1 MSLRKEWKMS
11 VASLSESN
19 RKSCEKADEQQPER
33 GKAARKHVEIRHGIA
48 QRARTRRAQILL
60 ATRTGWT
67 PPSTTALQMPMSLS
81 VFGST
86 GQACVPRTN
95 LSHALAA
102 YDNLQDAG
110 EISFTV
116 GFFLSQ
122 GESTEGRA
130 STL

>member
-1 MSLRKEWKMS
+1 LDPALDDR
-11 VASLSESN
+11 
-19 RKSCEKADEQQPER
+19 
-33 GKAARKHVEIRHGIA
+33 AANANV
-48 QRARTRRAQILL
+48 L
-60 ATRTGWT
+60 
-67 PPSTTALQMPMSLS
+67 

-95 LSHALAA
+95 LPHALAA
-102 YDNLQDAG
+102 HDNSQDAG

>member
-1 MSLRKEWKMS
+1 
-11 VASLSESN
+11 
-19 RKSCEKADEQQPER
+19 
-33 GKAARKHVEIRHGIA
+33 
-48 QRARTRRAQILL
+48 
-60 ATRTGWT
+60 
-67 PPSTTALQMPMSLS
+67 MSLS

-95 LSHALAA
+95 LPHALAA

>member
-1 MSLRKEWKMS
+1 MS

-33 GKAARKHVEIRHGIA
+33 GKAARKHVEIRREIA

-67 PPSTTALQMPMSLS
+67 PPSTTALQMPMSLG

-86 GQACVPRTN
+86 GQDCVRRTN
-95 LSHALAA
+95 LPHALAA
-102 YDNLQDAG
+102 HDNWQDAS

>member
-1 MSLRKEWKMS
+1 
-11 VASLSESN
+11 
-19 RKSCEKADEQQPER
+19 
-33 GKAARKHVEIRHGIA
+33 
-48 QRARTRRAQILL
+48 
-60 ATRTGWT
+60 
-67 PPSTTALQMPMSLS
+67 MPMSLS